1 MSKLYVACMNCKRFE
16 PDSPKSP
23 TEGYG
28 WCSRIK
34 REISKWCMCGLGY
47 EPKEER
53 RRVMANEIRQNGI
66 EFVGAGGLV
75 NVLIPYTD
83 YQNASSAEVLAE
95 LQKDCVK
102 AGAASVSETP
112 IKATQVYRAE
122 GKCGTTKGMVAW
134 SKLIFMGDT
143 LRGYTCYLSKVYDII
158 ANINFLKKIGKW
170 EGHL

>member
-1 MSKLYVACMNCKRFE
+1 
-16 PDSPKSP
+16 
-23 TEGYG
+23 
-28 WCSRIK
+28 
-34 REISKWCMCGLGY
+34 
-47 EPKEER
+47 
-53 RRVMANEIRQNGI
+53 MANEIRQNGI
-66 EFVGAGGLV
+66 EFVGAGELV

-112 IKATQVYRAE
+112 IKATQVYRTE

-134 SKLIFMGDT
+134 SKLIFMGDS
-143 LRGYTCYLSKVYDII
+143 LRGYPCYLSKVYDII

>member
-1 MSKLYVACMNCKRFE
+1 
-16 PDSPKSP
+16 
-23 TEGYG
+23 
-28 WCSRIK
+28 
-34 REISKWCMCGLGY
+34 
-47 EPKEER
+47 
-53 RRVMANEIRQNGI
+53 MANEIRQNGI

-112 IKATQVYRAE
+112 IKTTQVYFRE
-122 GKCGTTKGMVAW
+122 GSCRMEKGFVYW
-134 SKLIFMGDT
+134 SKLVFMGNT
-143 LRGYTCYLSKVYDII
+143 CRGYQCYLMKVYDII
-158 ANINFLKKIGKW
+158 RNINFLKKIGKW